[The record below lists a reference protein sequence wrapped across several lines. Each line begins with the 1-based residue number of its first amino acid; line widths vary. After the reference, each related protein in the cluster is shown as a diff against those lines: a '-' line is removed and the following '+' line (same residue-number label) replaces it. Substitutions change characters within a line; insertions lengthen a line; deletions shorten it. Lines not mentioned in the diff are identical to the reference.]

1 MNPTKF
7 YELEYSIG
15 KTAAHFGNPVP
26 GKLYHLSGRSTGVR
40 GPVVAFFLGWE
51 QIPGATNFE
60 AVFLIG
66 EKTERHLPFNFS
78 AFDENFSLEPVVDNE
93 E

>member
-1 MNPTKF
+1 MNIVKF
-7 YELEYSIG
+7 HELVNSLE

-26 GKLYHLSGRSTGVR
+26 GNVYRLTGWPTSGR
-40 GPVVAFFLGWE
+40 GPIVAFFLGWE
-51 QIPGATNFE
+51 RIPGATNFE

-66 EKTERHLPFNFS
+66 ERVERYLPLNYSTYDDNFG
-78 AFDENFSLEPVVDNE
+78 LEPVVDNE